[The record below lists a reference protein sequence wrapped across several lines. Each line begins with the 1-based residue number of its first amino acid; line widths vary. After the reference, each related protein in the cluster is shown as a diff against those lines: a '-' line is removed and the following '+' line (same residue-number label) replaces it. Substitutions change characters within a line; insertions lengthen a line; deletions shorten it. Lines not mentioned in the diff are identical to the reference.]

1 MAKTV
6 ARDTFLEHEYAQEA
20 PFSILHR
27 SAAFRC
33 REEARMADPW
43 MKLEPNGTS
52 QNVERDGA
60 RWVLTTGFALALVVL
75 LALLALKAN

>member
-1 MAKTV
+1 
-6 ARDTFLEHEYAQEA
+6 
-20 PFSILHR
+20 
-27 SAAFRC
+27 
-33 REEARMADPW
+33 MADPW

-52 QNVERDGA
+52 QNVEREGA